1 MPAQISAGGVADAQF
16 LNRGVVQSA
25 LLQIA
30 ERFRVAIEL
39 LLIKSGGLLE
49 RGGGIDWRSTV
60 LLEVSEALT
69 EGQLAGQLNKAQE
82 IAALTTTVAVEEIF
96 AGVDIERG
104 TGFRVQGTESDELG
118 AMTSRPE
125 DPVLLP
131 QIIEQRKALFEFFEI
146 LAHGAFASG
155 SEGRGRG
162 SAFPGKDGGWKN
174 FLSNAKAR
182 GFAEPESAKTKA
194 QPGGQSDHQV
204 PASE

>member
-1 MPAQISAGGVADAQF
+1 MGEGGSGAAAVQVDDASALAAGENDAPVEGVAALCVERAETLQEIPRIALSGEMPAQTSARGVADAQF
-16 LNRGVVQSA
+16 LDRGGIVQSA

-30 ERFRVAIEL
+30 KRFGVAIEL

-49 RGGGIDWRSTV
+49 RGGGIGWRSTV

-96 AGVDIERG
+96 AGVDIEGG

-131 QIIEQRKALFEFFEI
+131 QIIEQ
-146 LAHGAFASG
+146 
-155 SEGRGRG
+155 
-162 SAFPGKDGGWKN
+162 
-174 FLSNAKAR
+174 
-182 GFAEPESAKTKA
+182 
-194 QPGGQSDHQV
+194 
-204 PASE
+204 